1 MSSLFLGVYNTMEVE
16 KIILIGLGTIL
27 SMIAFF
33 LKKESMKIDR
43 LMKRLREIE
52 IDLAQNDARDAERWR
67 ETQKSLQEKREDINK
82 IFDKINN

>member
-1 MSSLFLGVYNTMEVE
+1 MEVE

-33 LKKESMKIDR
+33 LKKESMKIER

>member
-1 MSSLFLGVYNTMEVE
+1 MEVE